1 MKSFDKVIA
10 AVIVLML
17 LTAAAVNVIILGGK
31 GSLSETVKVET
42 ERVRYQIERQGNIPD
57 AGSYEHIVSISRYD
71 GSDDFFDSRYS
82 YIVCKKGDD
91 LYRVEYKDAAAEDA
105 RKRELVIVNAA
116 MGVFAVMIIMVLLY
130 VRRKVISPFNEL
142 SELPIE
148 LAKGKL
154 TKPLKESRSRYFGR
168 FIWGTDML
176 REKMEKQ
183 REHELEV
190 QKDKQTLIL
199 SLSHDIKTPLSAI
212 KLYSRAL
219 EKGLYDD
226 PEKLAE
232 VYSGISERAGEIEGY
247 LTKLSG
253 AVKEDFLGLEV
264 SVGEVYLSE
273 IITGIKRLYTDKLSV
288 TGTEFVIGEHTDCLL
303 CADAERAEEAMQ
315 NLMENAI
322 KYGDGRQIAITFSD
336 EEDCR
341 LVTVS
346 NTGCTLP
353 EDEAVHIFESFYRG
367 TNVGSKPGSGLG
379 LYIARQLMLKM
390 GGDIFANISDGKMNI
405 TLVFARA

>member
-1 MKSFDKVIA
+1 M
-10 AVIVLML
+10 
-17 LTAAAVNVIILGGK
+17 
-31 GSLSETVKVET
+31 
-42 ERVRYQIERQGNIPD
+42 RYQIEKQGNIPD
-57 AGSYEHIVSISRYD
+57 EGDYEHIAGITKYD
-71 GSDDFFDSRYS
+71 GSDGFFDSRYS
-82 YIVCKKGDD
+82 YIVCKKGGD
-91 LYRVEYKDAAAEDA
+91 LYRVEYYGADADAE
-105 RKRELVIVNAA
+105 KQHTLVIVNTA
-116 MGVFAVMIIMVLLY
+116 MGVFAVLTLCVLLY
-130 VRRKVISPFNEL
+130 VRKKVISPFNEL

-154 TKPLKESRSRYFGR
+154 TKPLKENKSRYFGR

-212 KLYSRAL
+212 KLYSKAL

-226 PEKLAE
+226 PEKLSE
-232 VYSGISERAGEIEGY
+232 VYSGIGERADEIEGY

-264 SVGEVYLSE
+264 NVGEVYLSE

-288 TGTEFVIGEHTDCLL
+288 TGTEFTVGEHTDCLL
-303 CADAERAEEAMQ
+303 RADAERAEEAIQ

-390 GGDIFANISDGKMNI
+390 GGDIFAEISGGRMNI

>member
-10 AVIVLML
+10 ATLALIL
-17 LTAAAVNVIILGGK
+17 LTAGVVNAVILTRK
-31 GSLSETVKVET
+31 DSPSELIKVET
-42 ERVRYQIERQGNIPD
+42 ERVRYQIEKQGNIPD
-57 AGSYEHIVSISRYD
+57 AGDYEHIASITKYD
-71 GSDDFFDSRYS
+71 GSDGFFDSRYS
-82 YIVCKKGDD
+82 YIVCKKGGD
-91 LYRVEYKDAAAEDA
+91 LYRVEYYGADADAEKQ
-105 RKRELVIVNAA
+105 RTLVIVNTA
-116 MGVFAVMIIMVLLY
+116 MGVFAVLTLCVLLY
-130 VRRKVISPFNEL
+130 VRKKVISPFNEL

-154 TKPLKESRSRYFGR
+154 TKPLKENKSRYFGR

-212 KLYSRAL
+212 KLYSKAL

-226 PEKLAE
+226 PEKLSE
-232 VYSGISERAGEIEGY
+232 VYSGIGERADEIEGY

-264 SVGEVYLSE
+264 NVGEVYLSQ

-288 TGTEFVIGEHTDCLL
+288 TGTEFTVGEHTDCLL
-303 CADAERAEEAMQ
+303 RADAERAEEAIQ

-390 GGDIFANISDGKMNI
+390 GGDIFAEISGERMNI